1 MRILKCIYIY
11 FVGITLI
18 SAQSEQTIY
27 SPENLGISNIKL
39 NELKSRLHEFVDH
52 GQLAGIQT
60 AIIKNG
66 KLVLFDSYGYAN
78 IEDQKRLN
86 DSSIF
91 RIFSMTK
98 PITSIALMQ
107 LYEAGM
113 FKLED
118 PIHLYIPAFKTMKV
132 FKEDSIVDAEKDI
145 RIIDLLRHTS
155 GITYGRS
162 ANLTLNEM
170 YQKAQLEEA
179 RNLTAFVEKLGALP
193 LLFEPGTNWEYSYAT
208 DVCGY
213 LIEILSGKPLDK
225 YLEEFI
231 LKPLEM
237 DNTFFQLPLDK
248 LNQLTVGYRAD
259 QNGALHI
266 AELPRESRFL
276 YTPTIIR
283 GGGGLLSTTSD
294 YLKFCQMLLNKGSL
308 LDKQIVKPETINLM
322 IQDHLKPVR
331 DYTPNPRY
339 SLRDSGF
346 GLGFAVSTEENEI
359 GSGIYGW
366 GGAVGTY
373 FRIDPHNDMAYVMMI
388 QLSPYRQL
396 NLSTLFQDLV
406 IDALIE

>member
-11 FVGITLI
+11 FVGIALI

-27 SPENLGISNIKL
+27 SPESLGISNKKL

-170 YQKAQLEEA
+170 YQKAQLE
-179 RNLTAFVEKLGALP
+179 
-193 LLFEPGTNWEYSYAT
+193 
-208 DVCGY
+208 
-213 LIEILSGKPLDK
+213 
-225 YLEEFI
+225 
-231 LKPLEM
+231 
-237 DNTFFQLPLDK
+237 
-248 LNQLTVGYRAD
+248 
-259 QNGALHI
+259 
-266 AELPRESRFL
+266 
-276 YTPTIIR
+276 
-283 GGGGLLSTTSD
+283 
-294 YLKFCQMLLNKGSL
+294 
-308 LDKQIVKPETINLM
+308 
-322 IQDHLKPVR
+322 
-331 DYTPNPRY
+331 
-339 SLRDSGF
+339 
-346 GLGFAVSTEENEI
+346 
-359 GSGIYGW
+359 
-366 GGAVGTY
+366 
-373 FRIDPHNDMAYVMMI
+373 
-388 QLSPYRQL
+388 
-396 NLSTLFQDLV
+396 
-406 IDALIE
+406 